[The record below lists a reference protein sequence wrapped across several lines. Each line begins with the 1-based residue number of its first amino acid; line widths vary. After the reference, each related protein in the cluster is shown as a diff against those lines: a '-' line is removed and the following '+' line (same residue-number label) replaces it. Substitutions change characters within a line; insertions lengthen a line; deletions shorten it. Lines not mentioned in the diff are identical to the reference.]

1 MNLWCA
7 GCVMPIATPPPTAH
21 FTYEEIEAPGVS
33 YKIPSNFTE
42 PRIRSKPLFHYQ
54 LSCPSFPIHI
64 TQFVDQRLHQ
74 VQILY
79 PSQAVGT
86 H

>member
-1 MNLWCA
+1 
-7 GCVMPIATPPPTAH
+7 MPIAHSPTPPAH
-21 FTYEEIEAPGVS
+21 FTDEEIESQGVS
-33 YKIPSNFTE
+33 YTIPSNFTE
-42 PRIRSKPLFHYQ
+42 PRIRSKPLFHYK
-54 LSCPSFPIHI
+54 LPCPSFPIHI

-79 PSQAVGT
+79 SSQAVGT